1 MMRQQIGG
9 IAGIAKPRAFACKRA
24 VATSAMPI
32 QPFKSAVAGVCLCL
46 LLFGQPISA
55 AGIGSSGLL
64 PQGMETPS
72 IVVDK
77 AKSKLGAA
85 DEVRGVRGRSKR
97 GAGTQHPRT
106 QSPWEGVHPA

>member
-1 MMRQQIGG
+1 MLQQIGG
-9 IAGIAKPRAFACKRA
+9 IAGIAKPRAVAYKRA
-24 VATSAMPI
+24 VATSAMPVR
-32 QPFKSAVAGVCLCL
+32 PFKAAVAGACASL
-46 LLFGQPISA
+46 LLFGQPVSA

-72 IVVDK
+72 TVVDVT
-77 AKSKLGAA
+77 KSKLGAA